1 MNHYFLVFIVFFN
14 LTIFSQK
21 NGNYVEFDTLTYLE
35 KTNGSL
41 DSIDNQIHSSR
52 MVFPLMTDM
61 INGSFLNP
69 FSLLLPAGNIFH
81 VPVQQMNKLQFSAL
95 PHIGVAYAFGSQGAQ
110 HLQFNYHQVFRKDVV
125 VNLSLT
131 NNASTGFYRNS
142 NWKSSSYSLGI
153 AKNSNFY
160 SFLFKAGFSA
170 ENRNLS
176 NGIIADSLA
185 SLYSLTLIPV
195 KKEDAFS
202 NSSFRNV
209 LLVNSF
215 NLNNKDSSRF
225 VGLVVENRLRS
236 LDRYY
241 HESGQ
246 LSVLYPLIQY
256 DSITTS
262 DHYGLVDLRN
272 QVCFELKSRKVLV
285 HSGISANYWRY
296 SNAGLLRDT
305 LELDLVSTIELK
317 LRNWEIK
324 NFILFNLYG
333 AKNAWSSIST
343 AVWRN
348 KNHYLSIEN
357 SNNASLPQPFQ
368 RFNQAN
374 NSSYSL
380 TDINLQK
387 SYSLKGLFGETLGK
401 HYLALSYNWQAT
413 RQVYVFNGQTW
424 LNNVALSQLVLHQ
437 IGVNGKFN
445 FGSISV
451 LPNYLFTIMDKE
463 YRFFPM
469 QMLSARTIVKGG
481 IFKAKKLKAI
491 AAIDL
496 FLSSSYK
503 APSLTPFLTMIDFS
517 NLPNVAFQKPMLN
530 AGALLGF
537 EVETFRFFARLDN
550 IAYFISKRSQLFLE
564 GYTIPTWQIKFGL
577 TWDFWN

>member
-1 MNHYFLVFIVFFN
+1 
-14 LTIFSQK
+14 
-21 NGNYVEFDTLTYLE
+21 
-35 KTNGSL
+35 
-41 DSIDNQIHSSR
+41 
-52 MVFPLMTDM
+52 
-61 INGSFLNP
+61 
-69 FSLLLPAGNIFH
+69 
-81 VPVQQMNKLQFSAL
+81 
-95 PHIGVAYAFGSQGAQ
+95 
-110 HLQFNYHQVFRKDVV
+110 
-125 VNLSLT
+125 
-131 NNASTGFYRNS
+131 
-142 NWKSSSYSLGI
+142 
-153 AKNSNFY
+153 
-160 SFLFKAGFSA
+160 
-170 ENRNLS
+170 
-176 NGIIADSLA
+176 
-185 SLYSLTLIPV
+185 
-195 KKEDAFS
+195 
-202 NSSFRNV
+202 
-209 LLVNSF
+209 
-215 NLNNKDSSRF
+215 
-225 VGLVVENRLRS
+225 VENRLRS

-272 QVCFELKSRKVLV
+272 QVCFELKSRKVLL

-324 NFILFNLYG
+324 NFILVNLYG
-333 AKNAWSSIST
+333 AKNAWSSVST
-343 AVWRN
+343 AVWRS
-348 KNHYLSIEN
+348 KNHVLSIEN

-413 RQVYVFNGQTW
+413 GQVYVFNGQTW
-424 LNNVALSQLVLHQ
+424 LNNVALSQLMLHQ

-445 FGSISV
+445 FGSITV

-503 APSLTPFLTMIDFS
+503 APRLTPNLTMIDFS